1 MKIPTA
7 DTPLYNHPLPAIEA
21 WLVKLGCRKNTENVH
36 CWTVEKP
43 TWKAEICLNIEEI
56 TVRYFRAANDGSD
69 INRAFKYS
77 LSRQNIESA
86 VFSGPNHRLNF

>member
-36 CWTVEKP
+36 CWSVEKP
-43 TWKAEICLNIEEI
+43 TWKAEICLDIEEI

-77 LSRQNIESA
+77 LSRQDIESA
-86 VFSGPNHRLNF
+86 VFSGP